1 MPREDP
7 ASDRIDD
14 MATKKRQSDSSNDTP
29 SLAVR
34 ARESEY
40 HPGFRAVGVAA
51 SKLAAPIVTR
61 RGGGVLVRLK
71 SEWPAIIGTDC
82 AAVAWPVALGRDG
95 VLKLRASP
103 TAALD
108 LQHRTPLLIERINL
122 FFGRA
127 VVTRLVLVQGPLP
140 LDSPP
145 SGAGLCPL
153 APSGIDFVDER
164 LSGIADPQ
172 LRDALAR
179 LGRAVAG
186 ARG

>member
-1 MPREDP
+1 MPTAE
-7 ASDRIDD
+7 
-14 MATKKRQSDSSNDTP
+14 RQGDTSTDP
-29 SLAVR
+29 SLVGLR
-34 ARESEY
+34 RESERNQ
-40 HPGFRAVGVAA
+40 GFRAVGVAA
-51 SKLAAPIVTR
+51 SKLVAPIVAR

-71 SEWPAIIGTDC
+71 SEWTAIIGADWAT
-82 AAVAWPVALGRDG
+82 VTWPSALDRDG
-95 VLKLRASP
+95 VLKLRAAS

-122 FFGRA
+122 FFGRT
-127 VVTRLVLVQGPLP
+127 VVTRVVLVQGPLP

-145 SGAGLCPL
+145 SGTGLRPL
-153 APSGIDFVDER
+153 AESTIVIVDER
-164 LSGIADPQ
+164 LSEIADPQ